1 MPPDYHDSSGEATMK
16 HLFPLMLASMLITG
30 CTTTRFVRVPCLSPE
45 QLEERRKAE
54 PPLVRD
60 QLSGRADE
68 DIRII
73 GGSAVELRSWGRG
86 NISILE
92 GCAST

>member
-1 MPPDYHDSSGEATMK
+1 VK
-16 HLFPLMLASMLITG
+16 HLFPLMLASILITG
-30 CTTTRFVRVPCLSPE
+30 CAHRVRYITVPCLTPE

-54 PPLVRD
+54 PPLVREK
-60 QLSGRADE
+60 LTGKADE

-73 GGSAVELRSWGRG
+73 GGSAVLLRSWGRG

-92 GCAST
+92 GCVGP

>member
-1 MPPDYHDSSGEATMK
+1 MK

-30 CTTTRFVRVPCLSPE
+30 CATTRFVRIACLTPE
-45 QLEERRKAE
+45 QLEERQKAE

-60 QLSGRADE
+60 KLTVKADE

-86 NISILE
+86 NLDVLS
-92 GCAST
+92 GCVGT

>member
-1 MPPDYHDSSGEATMK
+1 MPRPSALGRPSVTK

-30 CTTTRFVRVPCLSPE
+30 CTTTRFVRVPCLTPE
-45 QLEERRKAE
+45 QLAERLRAE
-54 PPLVRD
+54 PPLVREK
-60 QLSGRADE
+60 LTGKADE

-92 GCAST
+92 GCVGP